1 MIRFA
6 PRTRSIAEI
15 RALIRADPRV
25 RLAAFVIATG
35 LISAIALLF
44 SPPAVVSYGQAG
56 VVADRE
62 VRAPH
67 STAFTSETLTQAER
81 DKAAAAVQRVYV
93 ADPAV
98 NVTASSHLQAALTG
112 IARIRNDAT
121 QTRDQRIAALTKLT
135 EVALS
140 TALATDALDMTAAE
154 WDQLNRELDPAL
166 KTLYGQGIR
175 PDQRAHLRDRSGPRR
190 EPDHSGFLSY
200 RSYARTIRAT
210 SSWRTTSRSSKST
223 NEMPSTPR
231 SASRATTM
239 PDF

>member
-15 RALIRADPRV
+15 RALVQADPRA
-25 RLAAFVIATG
+25 RIAAFVIGTG
-35 LISAIALLF
+35 LLCAVALLF
-44 SPPAVVSYGQAG
+44 SPPAVVSYSTAG

-67 STAFTSETLTQAER
+67 STAFTSETLTQIER

-98 NVTASSHLQAALTG
+98 NVRASAHLQAALTA
-112 IARIRNDAT
+112 IARVRGDAT
-121 QTRDQRIAALTKLT
+121 LPRDQRIAALTKLS

-140 TALATDALDMTAAE
+140 TPLATDALDMTAAE
-154 WDQLNRELDPAL
+154 FDQLAKELDPAL

-175 PDQRAHLRDRSGPRR
+175 PEQLDT
-190 EPDHSGFLSY
+190 
-200 RSYARTIRAT
+200 ARTDSVPKALPT
-210 SSWRTTSRSSKST
+210 
-223 NEMPSTPR
+223 
-231 SASRATTM
+231 
-239 PDF
+239 